1 VSILKVED
9 GPYTYKFVPVNEHC
23 AWRVKTMF
31 TKEPDTIE
39 WLSQM
44 KPGETLVDVGANI
57 GIYTIFAA
65 VRGVKVF
72 AFEPEA
78 MNYAILNQ
86 NLYVNGVDALAY
98 CCALSDTDVLDG
110 PEVSTLNLSMMM
122 PGGSCHSFGEEVD
135 HRLQERKSPFKQGCI
150 GLPLSAFD
158 IIPDYIKIDVDG
170 FEHKVV
176 SGASD
181 DQISNN
187 EWLDSGRVRGAK
199 SVLIEINQNLPEHRD
214 LVDTMLSWGFKYDQ
228 DQVEKAR
235 RKEGA
240 FLNCGNYIFYK

>member
-1 VSILKVED
+1 MQILKVQD
-9 GPYTYKFVPVNEHC
+9 GPYEYKFVPVNEHC
-23 AWRVKTMF
+23 TWRVKSMF

-39 WLSQM
+39 WLKSM

-78 MNYAILNQ
+78 LNYAILNQ
-86 NLYVNGVDALAY
+86 NIYVNGLADGVFAF
-98 CCALSDTDVLDG
+98 CCALTSVSLDIG
-110 PEVSTLNLSMMM
+110 DLNLSTVM
-122 PGGSCHSFGEEVD
+122 PGGSCHSFMEEVD
-135 HRLQERKSPFKQGCI
+135 HRLQPRKAPFKQGCI
-150 GLPLSAFD
+150 GLRLDDFPTDA
-158 IIPDYIKIDVDG
+158 DYVKIDVDG

-176 SGASD
+176 SGGQD
-181 DQISNN
+181 TIKY
-187 EWLDSGRVRGAK
+187 AK

-214 LVDTMLSWGFKYDQ
+214 LVDRMLGWGFKYDP

-240 FLNCGNYIFYK
+240 FENCGNYIFYK

>member
-1 VSILKVED
+1 VQILKVQD
-9 GPYTYKFVPVNEHC
+9 GPYEYKFVPVNEHC

-31 TKEPDTIE
+31 TKEPDTID

-78 MNYAILNQ
+78 LNYAILNQ

-98 CCALSDTDVLDG
+98 CCALSDGSQVDALY
-110 PEVSTLNLSMMM
+110 LSMMM
-122 PGGSCHSFGEEVD
+122 PGGSCHSFGQEVD
-135 HRLQERKSPFKQGCI
+135 QRLEARKSPFKQGCI
-150 GLPLSAFD
+150 SMPLD
-158 IIPDYIKIDVDG
+158 EMVNGPVDYIKIDVDG
-170 FEHKVV
+170 FEHLVV
-176 SGASD
+176 AGGKHVT
-181 DQISNN
+181 Q
-187 EWLDSGRVRGAK
+187 GAK

-214 LVDTMLSWGFKYDQ
+214 LVDTMLGWGFKYDQ

>member
-1 VSILKVED
+1 VNILKVED

-65 VRGVKVF
+65 VRGVKVV

-78 MNYAILNQ
+78 LNYAILNQ
-86 NLYVNGVDALAY
+86 NIYVNGLENVRAY
-98 CCALSDTDVLDG
+98 CCALTKEDG
-110 PEVSTLNLSMMM
+110 PPPSVSELNLSMVM
-122 PGGSCHSFGEEVD
+122 PGGSCHQFGEEVD
-135 HRLQERKSPFKQGCI
+135 HRLEPRKPPFKQGCI
-150 GLPLSAFD
+150 GIPLDFWFVG
-158 IIPDYIKIDVDG
+158 DYIKIDVDG
-170 FEHKVV
+170 FEHHVV
-176 SGASD
+176 DGGKRLI
-181 DQISNN
+181 Q
-187 EWLDSGRVRGAK
+187 RAK

-214 LVDTMLSWGFKYDQ
+214 LVDQMLGWGFKYDPE
-228 DQVEKAR
+228 QVEKAR

-240 FLNCGNYIFYK
+240 FTNCGNYIFYK

>member
-1 VSILKVED
+1 VNILKVED

-98 CCALSDTDVLDG
+98 CCALSNETKYDVLY
-110 PEVSTLNLSMMM
+110 LSMMM
-122 PGGSCHSFGEEVD
+122 PGGSCHSFGQEVD
-135 HRLQERKSPFKQGCI
+135 HRLESRQSPFKQGCI
-150 GLPLSAFD
+150 ARPLDRWA
-158 IIPDYIKIDVDG
+158 IEADYVKIDVDG
-170 FEHKVV
+170 FEHLVV
-176 SGASD
+176 DGGD
-181 DQISNN
+181 RTIQ
-187 EWLDSGRVRGAK
+187 GCK

-214 LVDTMLSWGFKYDQ
+214 LVDTMLSWGFKYDPE
-228 DQVEKAR
+228 QVEKAR

>member
-1 VSILKVED
+1 MNVLKVED

-23 AWRVKTMF
+23 TWRVKSMF
-31 TKEPDTIE
+31 TKEPDTIQ
-39 WLSQM
+39 WLQSM

-78 MNYAILNQ
+78 LNYAILNQ
-86 NLYVNGVDALAY
+86 NIYVNGLENVTAY
-98 CCALSDTDVLDG
+98 CCALTDM
-110 PEVSTLNLSMMM
+110 EVFPQADISTLNLSMVM

-135 HRLQERKSPFKQGCI
+135 HRLQERKPPFKQGCI
-150 GLPLSAFD
+150 GLPLCEFD
-158 IIPDYIKIDVDG
+158 IGPDYIKIDVDG

-176 SGASD
+176 AGG
-181 DQISNN
+181 QPHIK
-187 EWLDSGRVRGAK
+187 GAK

-214 LVDTMLSWGFKYDQ
+214 LIDTMLGWGFKYDP

-240 FLNCGNYIFYK
+240 FKDCGNYIFYK

>member
-1 VSILKVED
+1 VNILKVED

-98 CCALSDTDVLDG
+98 CCALSNETKYDVLY
-110 PEVSTLNLSMMM
+110 LSMMM
-122 PGGSCHSFGEEVD
+122 PGGSCHSFGQEVD
-135 HRLQERKSPFKQGCI
+135 HRLEARKSPFKQGCFSGQLDGWAI
-150 GLPLSAFD
+150 EA
-158 IIPDYIKIDVDG
+158 DYVKIDVDG
-170 FEHKVV
+170 FEHLVV
-176 SGASD
+176 DGGD
-181 DQISNN
+181 RTIQ
-187 EWLDSGRVRGAK
+187 GCK

-214 LVDTMLSWGFKYDQ
+214 LVDTMLGWGFKYDP

>member
-1 VSILKVED
+1 MQILKVED

-98 CCALSDTDVLDG
+98 CCALTNYAKGALRMS
-110 PEVSTLNLSMMM
+110 ELNLSMMM
-122 PGGSCHSFGEEVD
+122 PGGSCHSFGQEVD
-135 HRLQERKSPFKQGCI
+135 HRLEPRKAPFKQGCI
-150 GLPLSAFD
+150 GLELD
-158 IIPDYIKIDVDG
+158 TCVDDRIDYVKIDVDG
-170 FEHKVV
+170 FEHDVV
-176 SGASD
+176 AGGPGVIKHS
-181 DQISNN
+181 
-187 EWLDSGRVRGAK
+187 K

-214 LVDTMLSWGFKYDQ
+214 LVDQMLGWGFKYDQ

>member
-1 VSILKVED
+1 MQILKVED

-78 MNYAILNQ
+78 LNYAILNQ
-86 NLYVNGVDALAY
+86 NLYVNGVDNVRAV
-98 CCALSDTDVLDG
+98 CVALSDEMGFSD
-110 PEVSTLNLSMMM
+110 LNLSMMM
-122 PGGSCHSFGEEVD
+122 PGGSCHQFKEEVD
-135 HRLQERKSPFKQGCI
+135 HRLEARKAPFKQGCI
-150 GLPLSAFD
+150 GAPLDFFNIMAAFV
-158 IIPDYIKIDVDG
+158 KIDVDG
-170 FEHKVV
+170 FEHKVIH
-176 SGASD
+176 GAHRTIRD
-181 DQISNN
+181 
-187 EWLDSGRVRGAK
+187 AK

-214 LVDTMLSWGFKYDQ
+214 LVDTMLSWGFKYDT

>member
-1 VSILKVED
+1 MQILKVED

-78 MNYAILNQ
+78 LNYAILNQ

-98 CCALSDTDVLDG
+98 CVALSNGWSID
-110 PEVSTLNLSMMM
+110 TLNLSMMM

-135 HRLQERKSPFKQGCI
+135 HRLEARKAPFKQGCV
-150 GLPLSAFD
+150 GMALSDFPKAVNICNTEPQFT
-158 IIPDYIKIDVDG
+158 PNYIKIDVDG
-170 FEHKVV
+170 FEHKVIQGC
-176 SGASD
+176 SEN
-181 DQISNN
+181 Q
-187 EWLDSGRVRGAK
+187 LKHAK

-214 LVDTMLSWGFKYDQ
+214 LVDQMLGWGFKYDPV
-228 DQVEKAR
+228 QVEKAR

>member
-1 VSILKVED
+1 VNILKVED

-78 MNYAILNQ
+78 LNYAILNQ
-86 NLYVNGVDALAY
+86 NIYVNGVDALAY
-98 CCALSDTDVLDG
+98 CCALSDTDVHDG

-135 HRLQERKSPFKQGCI
+135 HRLQARKSPFKQGCL
-150 GLPLSAFD
+150 GVSLSQFD
-158 IIPDYIKIDVDG
+158 IKPDYVKIDVDG

-176 SGASD
+176 NGGWF
-181 DQISNN
+181 QIS
-187 EWLDSGRVRGAK
+187 ECK

-214 LVDTMLSWGFKYDQ
+214 LVDQMLGWDFKYDPE
-228 DQVEKAR
+228 QVEKAR

>member
-1 VSILKVED
+1 VNILKVED

-31 TKEPDTIE
+31 TKEPDTID

-65 VRGVKVF
+65 VRGVKVV

-78 MNYAILNQ
+78 LNYAILNQ
-86 NLYVNGVDALAY
+86 NLYVNGVQNVTAY
-98 CCALSDTDVLDG
+98 CVALTDFGMLEQSWG
-110 PEVSTLNLSMMM
+110 VSTLNLSMMM

-135 HRLQERKSPFKQGCI
+135 HRLQARKAPFKQGCI
-150 GLPLSAFD
+150 GAELTQFE
-158 IIPDYIKIDVDG
+158 IYPDYVKIDVDG

-176 SGASD
+176 GGGMPAIQHS
-181 DQISNN
+181 
-187 EWLDSGRVRGAK
+187 K

-214 LVDTMLSWGFKYDQ
+214 LVDTMLGWGFKYDP